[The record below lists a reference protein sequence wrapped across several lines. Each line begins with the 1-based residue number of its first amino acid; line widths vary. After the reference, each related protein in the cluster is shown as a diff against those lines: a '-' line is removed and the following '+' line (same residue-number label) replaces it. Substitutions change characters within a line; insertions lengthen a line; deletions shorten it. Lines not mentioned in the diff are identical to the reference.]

1 MNRVVII
8 EDEMF
13 ALMHLKKVV
22 TSLGFDVVATFYNAE
37 DFLNEVNWN
46 FDIAIVDIFLS
57 GKLTG
62 IDIAKKLRKKQ
73 KPFIFLTAN
82 QDSNTVKEAAKL
94 APAAYLSKPFQNAEV
109 EAALTIISLKIKPN
123 KVDPYFILLNKNE
136 HTSLPLTIREI
147 DVLKVLIQNSSNEVI
162 AEKLFISKN
171 TVKTH
176 TRNLYL
182 KFEVK
187 NKEEL
192 IERVKNIF

>member
-1 MNRVVII
+1 
-8 EDEMF
+8 MF